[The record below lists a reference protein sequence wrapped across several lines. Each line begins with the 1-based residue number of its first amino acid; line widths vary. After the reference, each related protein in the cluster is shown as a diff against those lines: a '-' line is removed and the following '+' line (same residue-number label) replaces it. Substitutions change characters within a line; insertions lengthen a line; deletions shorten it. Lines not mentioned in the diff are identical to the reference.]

1 MILNN
6 ESIGKRIKYYRTEK
20 KISQEELSQ
29 IISISVRHI
38 SNIETGAKA
47 PSLEML
53 INIANALEVSA
64 DDLLT
69 DNLKHSSSPVDTEI
83 HDILL
88 DCNHDE
94 REMLTRLLKFM
105 KALFSEFGI

>member
-1 MILNN
+1 MILNY
-6 ESIGKRIKYYRTEK
+6 ECIGKRIKYYRTVQ
-20 KISQEELSQ
+20 KISQEELAQ
-29 IISISVRHI
+29 IIGVDRKHI
-38 SNIETGAKA
+38 SSIEVGRRRA
-47 PSLEML
+47 SLEL
-53 INIANALEVSA
+53 VLLIANALEVSA

-94 REMLTRLLKFM
+94 KEMLTRLLKFM